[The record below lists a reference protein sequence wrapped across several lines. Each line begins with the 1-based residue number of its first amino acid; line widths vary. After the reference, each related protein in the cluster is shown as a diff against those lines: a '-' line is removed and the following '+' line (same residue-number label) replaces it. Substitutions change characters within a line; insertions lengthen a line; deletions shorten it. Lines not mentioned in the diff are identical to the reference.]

1 MKLDDQEVA
10 GSLKPRN
17 TISRDYDFW
26 NLFRTAWTFDSILK
40 KNKSAL
46 KRIVELLMNVDE
58 IYLEKGKMK
67 QDLL

>member
-1 MKLDDQEVA
+1 M
-10 GSLKPRN
+10 
-17 TISRDYDFW
+17 
-26 NLFRTAWTFDSILK
+26 LK

-67 QDLL
+67 QEDLP